1 MEKTVEEL
9 FAENKYEAP
18 ALILEQV
25 SDISDDKY
33 SAGCD
38 PEGTGGWG
46 CCFPCE
52 RTN

>member
-25 SDISDDKY
+25 SDVSDDKY
-33 SAGCD
+33 NAVC
-38 PEGTGGWG
+38 PAEGTGGWG
-46 CCFPCE
+46 MLLIL
-52 RTN
+52 